1 LQNISMENISIRES
15 TYDDIPS
22 LLELLYEL
30 GRPKPQKDNEL
41 EKFTALLKNYMQ
53 EDDKKI
59 LVAQIVN
66 SKIIGMISIV
76 FLSRLNQNT
85 SEMYVPELIV
95 SQNYH
100 SKGIGKKLLNFS
112 IKLGKEKK
120 CHRIRLESGNQRIE
134 SHKFYK
140 HLGFEDS
147 SIFFTKNL

>member
-1 LQNISMENISIRES
+1 MENIIIRES

>member
-1 LQNISMENISIRES
+1 MENITIRES

-85 SEMYVPELIV
+85 SEMYIPELIV

-100 SKGIGKKLLNFS
+100 SKGIGKKLINFS
-112 IKLGKEKK
+112 IELGKEKK

>member
-1 LQNISMENISIRES
+1 MENIAIRES

-30 GRPKPQKDNEL
+30 GRPKPQKDNDL

-53 EDDKKI
+53 DDDKKI

-85 SEMYVPELIV
+85 SEMYIPELIV

-134 SHKFYK
+134 THKFYQ
-140 HLGFEDS
+140 HLEFKNS
-147 SIFFTKNL
+147 SCQN

>member
-1 LQNISMENISIRES
+1 MENITIRES
-15 TYDDIPS
+15 IHDDIPS

-30 GRPKPQKDNEL
+30 GRPKSQTDSEL
-41 EKFTALLKNYMQ
+41 EKFEKLLKNYMR

-59 LVAQIVN
+59 LIAQIN
-66 SKIIGMISIV
+66 DSKIIGMISMV

-85 SEMYVPELIV
+85 LEMYIPELIV

-100 SKGIGKKLLNFS
+100 SNGIGKKLINSS
-112 IKLGKEKK
+112 IEFGKEKK

-140 HLGFEDS
+140 HLGFETS
-147 SIFFTKNL
+147 SIFFTKDL

>member
-1 LQNISMENISIRES
+1 MENITIRES

-22 LLELLYEL
+22 LLELLDEL
-30 GRPKPQKDNEL
+30 GRPKPQTDNEL
-41 EKFTALLKNYMQ
+41 EKFTKLLKNYMQ

-59 LVAQIVN
+59 LVAQIDN
-66 SKIIGMISIV
+66 SKIIGMISMV

-120 CHRIRLESGNQRIE
+120 CHRIRLESGNQRTE

-140 HLGFEDS
+140 HLGFENP
-147 SIFFTKNL
+147 SIFFTKKF

>member
-1 LQNISMENISIRES
+1 MENITIRES

-30 GRPKPQKDNEL
+30 ERPKPQNDNEL
-41 EKFTALLKNYMQ
+41 AKFTKLLENYMQ
-53 EDDKKI
+53 EDNKKI
-59 LVAQIVN
+59 LVAQIKN
-66 SKIIGMISIV
+66 SKIVGMISMI

-85 SEMYVPELIV
+85 LEMYVPELIV

-100 SKGIGKKLLNFS
+100 SKGIGKKLINFS

-134 SHKFYK
+134 SHKFYE
-140 HLGFEDS
+140 HLGFENS

>member
-1 LQNISMENISIRES
+1 MENITIREP

-22 LLELLYEL
+22 LLELLDEL
-30 GRPKPQKDNEL
+30 GRPKPQTDNEL
-41 EKFTALLKNYMQ
+41 EKFTTLLKNYMQ

-59 LVAQIVN
+59 LVAQIDN
-66 SKIIGMISIV
+66 SKIIGMISMV

-95 SQNYH
+95 SQNYR
-100 SKGIGKKLLNFS
+100 SKGIGKKLINFS
-112 IKLGKEKK
+112 IELGKEKK

>member
-1 LQNISMENISIRES
+1 MENITIREP

-30 GRPKPQKDNEL
+30 GRPKPQTDNEL

-59 LVAQIVN
+59 LVAQIEN
-66 SKIIGMISIV
+66 SKIIGMISMV

-95 SQNYH
+95 SQNYR
-100 SKGIGKKLLNFS
+100 SKGIGKKLINFS
-112 IKLGKEKK
+112 IELGKEKK

-147 SIFFTKNL
+147 SVFFTKNL

>member
-1 LQNISMENISIRES
+1 MENITIRES

-22 LLELLYEL
+22 LLELLDEL
-30 GRPKPQKDNEL
+30 GRPKPQTDNEL

-59 LVAQIVN
+59 LVAQIDN
-66 SKIIGMISIV
+66 SKIIGMISMV

-100 SKGIGKKLLNFS
+100 SKGIGKKLINFS
-112 IKLGKEKK
+112 IELGKEKK

>member
-1 LQNISMENISIRES
+1 MENITIRES

-22 LLELLYEL
+22 LLELLDEL

-59 LVAQIVN
+59 LVAQIDN

>member
-1 LQNISMENISIRES
+1 MENIIIRES
-15 TYDDIPS
+15 IYDDIPS

-30 GRPKPQKDNEL
+30 GRPKSQTDNEL
-41 EKFTALLKNYMQ
+41 EKFEKLLKNYMR

-59 LVAQIVN
+59 LIAQIN
-66 SKIIGMISIV
+66 DSKIIGMISMV

-85 SEMYVPELIV
+85 LEMYIPELIV

-100 SKGIGKKLLNFS
+100 SNGIGKKLINSS
-112 IKLGKEKK
+112 IEFGKEKK

-140 HLGFEDS
+140 HLGFETS
-147 SIFFTKNL
+147 SIFFTKDL

>member
-1 LQNISMENISIRES
+1 MENITIRES

-41 EKFTALLKNYMQ
+41 EKFTKLLKNYIQ

-59 LVAQIVN
+59 LVAQIGN

-85 SEMYVPELIV
+85 LEMYVPELIV
-95 SQNYH
+95 SKNYR
-100 SKGIGKKLLNFS
+100 SKGIGKKLINFS
-112 IKLGKEKK
+112 IELGKEKK
-120 CHRIRLESGNQRIE
+120 CHRMRLESGNHRIE

>member
-1 LQNISMENISIRES
+1 VENITIRES
-15 TYDDIPS
+15 TDNDIPS

-30 GRPKPQKDNEL
+30 GRPKPQTNNEL
-41 EKFTALLKNYMQ
+41 EKFTKLLKNYMQ

-59 LVAQIVN
+59 LVAQIDN

-85 SEMYVPELIV
+85 SEMYIPELII
-95 SQNYH
+95 SQSYR
-100 SKGIGKKLLNFS
+100 SKGIGKKLINSS
-112 IKLGKEKK
+112 IKLGKEKQ
-120 CHRIRLESGNQRIE
+120 CYRIRLESGNQRIE

>member
-1 LQNISMENISIRES
+1 MENITIRES

-30 GRPKPQKDNEL
+30 GRPKPQKDNDL

-53 EDDKKI
+53 DDDKKI

-120 CHRIRLESGNQRIE
+120 CHRMRLESGNQRIE

>member
-1 LQNISMENISIRES
+1 MENITIRES

-22 LLELLYEL
+22 LLELLDEL
-30 GRPKPQKDNEL
+30 GRPKPQTDNEL
-41 EKFTALLKNYMQ
+41 EKFTTLLKNYMQ

-59 LVAQIVN
+59 LVAQIDN
-66 SKIIGMISIV
+66 SKIIGMISMV

-100 SKGIGKKLLNFS
+100 SKGIGKKLINFS
-112 IKLGKEKK
+112 IELGKEKK

>member
-1 LQNISMENISIRES
+1 MENIIIRES

-30 GRPKPQKDNEL
+30 GRPKPHKDNEL
-41 EKFTALLKNYMQ
+41 ENFTALLKNYMR

-59 LVAQIVN
+59 LVAQIDN
-66 SKIIGMISIV
+66 SKIIGMISMV

-85 SEMYVPELIV
+85 LEMYVPELIV